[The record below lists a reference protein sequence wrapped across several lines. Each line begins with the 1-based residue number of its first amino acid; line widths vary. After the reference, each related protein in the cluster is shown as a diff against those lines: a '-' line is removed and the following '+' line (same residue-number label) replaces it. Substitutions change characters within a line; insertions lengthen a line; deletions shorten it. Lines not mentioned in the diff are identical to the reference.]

1 MNVLILLEVVVAHT
15 GNNSEGVGTEE
26 VSLTLDKV
34 GGKGL
39 GSVTVEEG
47 QGGGVGRDG
56 NTPESGLS
64 DDSPPAGLGLFEG
77 LGEEGSKEEVLEFGV
92 LSVGSGD
99 VRKEDGLDDTATS
112 PHSSDTGV
120 VQVPVVNLGSFTHEH
135 EALGVRDD
143 LGGVKS
149 LLKVVNELLLVT
161 LECLL
166 GGTGDDLG
174 GPDSLVLNGREAS
187 GEDGLTDKGNGHTVV
202 EGVNGSPLTGTLLAG
217 LVKDLSDHGDTV
229 SVLELENVSGDLNE
243 ERVEDTAV
251 PLVKDASNLVL
262 IELKTSLED
271 VVGLSDQLHVSV
283 LDTVVDHLNVVA
295 GTGLTNPV
303 TARLTLGLSSGLL
316 EDLLNVGPGGIRTTG
331 HKRRTVSG
339 TLLTTRDTRADKQE
353 TLGLELMGSSD
364 RVGVVGVTTVNDDV
378 TLLEVRLELSNEVV
392 DGLTSLDEED
402 DSPRPLELS
411 AELLNGVGAND
422 VGALSLVRKEVVNLG
437 DGSVVGTDLEALVV
451 HVKDQVLTHDGQT
464 NKTNVGKLG
473 RHLDSVFFVVVRRS

>member
-1 MNVLILLEVVVAHT
+1 MSFDPEDSIIKLKLT
-15 GNNSEGVGTEE
+15 TEE

-56 NTPESGLS
+56 DTPKSGLS

-77 LGEEGSKEEVLEFGV
+77 LGEEGSKEKVLELGV

-143 LGGVKS
+143 LRGVKS
-149 LLKVVNELLLVT
+149 LLKVAEKLLVILSVVKCNMDLLNELLLVT
-161 LECLL
+161 LEGLP
-166 GGTGDDLG
+166 GGTSDDLG
-174 GPDSLVLNGREAS
+174 SPDSLVLDGRETT

-251 PLVKDASNLVL
+251 PLS
-262 IELKTSLED
+262 
-271 VVGLSDQLHVSV
+271 Q
-283 LDTVVDHLNVVA
+283 
-295 GTGLTNPV
+295 
-303 TARLTLGLSSGLL
+303 
-316 EDLLNVGPGGIRTTG
+316 
-331 HKRRTVSG
+331 
-339 TLLTTRDTRADKQE
+339 
-353 TLGLELMGSSD
+353 M
-364 RVGVVGVTTVNDDV
+364 
-378 TLLEVRLELSNEVV
+378 
-392 DGLTSLDEED
+392 
-402 DSPRPLELS
+402 S
-411 AELLNGVGAND
+411 A
-422 VGALSLVRKEVVNLG
+422 
-437 DGSVVGTDLEALVV
+437 
-451 HVKDQVLTHDGQT
+451 
-464 NKTNVGKLG
+464 
-473 RHLDSVFFVVVRRS
+473 